1 MVYSVV
7 HFVFADSEQVSSVR
21 DAVCTE
27 GDVHRNQREI
37 TQS

>member
-1 MVYSVV
+1 MVCSAG
-7 HFVFADSEQVSSVR
+7 HFVFAEFEQVSSVR
-21 DAVCTE
+21 DAVCTV